1 MGAKMGRPTDNPKNF
16 QTKIR
21 MTKEEYKMLEECVK
35 LLNATKTEIIISGI
49 KEVYKKA
56 KK

>member
-1 MGAKMGRPTDNPKNF
+1 MGRPTDNPKNF

>member
-1 MGAKMGRPTDNPKNF
+1 MGAKIGRPTDNPKNF